1 LVRGL
6 GAAPQAVEV
15 ARLGVS
21 ELLSNVL
28 KHVEGR
34 WCCLTVCQS
43 QLTVVVV
50 QVLDRSPGV
59 PSVRCP
65 AWDAESGRGLW
76 LLREMADGF
85 GCFRHV
91 WDDGVVGKSVW
102 FACRLGAPVP
112 APASVGDE
120 TPVDPRERL
129 RARLRARNSA
139 SEVNYRIKSG
149 ELP

>member
-1 LVRGL
+1 M
-6 GAAPQAVEV
+6 
-15 ARLGVS
+15 S

-34 WCCLTVCQS
+34 WCSLTVCQS
-43 QLTVVVV
+43 QLPLVVV
-50 QVLDRSPGV
+50 QVLDRSPV
-59 PSVRCP
+59 QPVVRCP

-102 FACRLGAPVP
+102 FACRLDGPGSAPV
-112 APASVGDE
+112 VDE
-120 TPVDPRERL
+120 TPVDSRERL